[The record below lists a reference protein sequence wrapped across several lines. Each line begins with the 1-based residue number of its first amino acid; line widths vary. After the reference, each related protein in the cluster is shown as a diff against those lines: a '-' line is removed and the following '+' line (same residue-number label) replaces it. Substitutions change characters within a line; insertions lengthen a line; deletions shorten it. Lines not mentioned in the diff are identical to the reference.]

1 MKINNLKYFSILL
14 FLVIGLS
21 SAVKAN
27 NIKLEELSTR
37 EGLSNG
43 NINWITQDRQ
53 GYLWISTV
61 DGLNKYD
68 GYSFTNYRFDPDDP
82 YSISAN
88 WNSSVF
94 ADSSDNLWLILSTG
108 GITRYNKST
117 NRFYRYALE
126 NKKNGKDPSYVS
138 TFFCDSRGDIW
149 LGTFKDGLYR
159 IKKTDDTSGIGKE
172 DVINYYPTE
181 GDEKSLSGKRV
192 FSISEDAENNIWVC
206 TNNGLTKITTGSP
219 PAETNLTNY
228 RLPEGNIFV
237 NCQSGNN
244 NKIYIASYGSG
255 LIEFDSKS
263 EKFKPNK
270 HTDNDEKS
278 ISSDTVRYISEEI
291 DGKYRW
297 VFTSN
302 GVNKFYNESSS
313 FKHYKHNPSDSSSII
328 NGGYIF
334 YRSVGGSEYFG
345 TRNGIS
351 KYNNSADNFSN
362 YYFRDGHENVFS
374 RYYVKFIDVD
384 NSGIFWIGTSGGGI
398 VKYNIMQN
406 NFDELNFES
415 IFEDKIHSDNSSI
428 STMYKDNDGVLWL
441 GTEGSGLLSF
451 EPEQKD
457 IISRNIKNSGIKSN
471 WISSIIESD
480 GKLWI
485 GTRGRGISI
494 YDKVSDKFSDFP
506 LAEKG
511 PEIDKL
517 NLINAII
524 KDRKGNMYFGT
535 NGGLIVYDPVT
546 KTRKL
551 FKPDQNNSNAIGS
564 GNVWVIYE
572 DSDGDIWLGTAVEG
586 NNGGLSKFN
595 KNDGT
600 FKNYVRNPN
609 DTTSINNQT
618 VNCIYEDSKGT
629 LWIGTYSGG
638 LNAFDK
644 RSEVFTHY
652 TVKQGLPSNTING
665 ILEDSKG
672 NLWLS
677 TNKGISKFN
686 PSEKTFINYD
696 NDDGI
701 SGYEY
706 NRGAF
711 LKTSIN
717 EGKEMFLY
725 GSKEG
730 MDSFYPEEIKR
741 DRFIP
746 PIVIT
751 SFKVL
756 DNSRVPPNSVNSAD
770 TVYLSYDENFFS
782 FEFSSLDFDN
792 PRKNIYKY
800 MLEGFDKEW
809 VNANDRRYAGY
820 TNIEPGT
827 YKFTVAGTNSDG
839 IWNDKGTSVVLIIS
853 PPFWNTWWFYI
864 LVAVAIVSVT
874 LFLINLRVKRKVKY
888 LLEIEKV
895 KASERELV
903 REEASRD
910 YHDELGH
917 KLTRIS
923 LFSRRILK
931 RVNGNTGLRDDLNS
945 IVETSNSLQSGAKD
959 LIWALNPEE
968 DSMYDVCVRLR
979 DFGND
984 LFEDSGINFTSDN
997 VPDQFR
1003 SIKLSMTK
1011 KRHIIYIFKEG
1022 MTNILKHSGCNEV
1035 RLNFKTIDERTVIS
1049 LSDNGIGFNPN
1060 NGQKGYGIKNI
1071 INRSK
1076 HIECK
1081 VEITS
1086 EESNGTLLSLD
1097 IIP

>member
-1 MKINNLKYFSILL
+1 MFYCI
-14 FLVIGLS
+14 
-21 SAVKAN
+21 AKAN
-27 NIKLEELSTR
+27 NIKLEEISTR

-43 NINWITQDRQ
+43 NINWITQDKQ
-53 GYLWISTV
+53 GYLWISTS

-68 GYSFTNYRFDPDDP
+68 GYNFTNYRFDPDDP
-82 YSISAN
+82 FSISAN
-88 WNSSVF
+88 WNNSVF
-94 ADSSDNLWLILSTG
+94 ADSTDNLWLILSTG
-108 GITRYNKST
+108 GITRYNKIT

-126 NKKNGKDPSYVS
+126 NKENGKDPSYVS

-149 LGTFKDGLYR
+149 LGTFIDGLFR

-172 DVINYYPTE
+172 DVINYYPVKGLENT
-181 GDEKSLSGKRV
+181 LSGKRV
-192 FSISEDAENNIWVC
+192 FAITEDEENNIWVC
-206 TNNGLTKITTGSP
+206 TNNGLTKIITGNP
-219 PAETNLTNY
+219 PAETSLINY
-228 RLPEGNIFV
+228 RLPGRNIFV
-237 NCQSGNN
+237 NCQTGEN

-255 LIEFDSKS
+255 FIEFDKKV
-263 EKFKPNK
+263 EKFKTYK
-270 HTDNDEKS
+270 HIKNDANS
-278 ISSDTVRYISEEI
+278 ISSDTVNYISEKI

-302 GVNKFYNESSS
+302 GVNKFYDEIGS
-313 FKHYKHNPSDSSSII
+313 FKHYKHNQADSSSII
-328 NGGYIF
+328 NGGFIF
-334 YRSVGGSEYFG
+334 FKSMSGSEYFG
-345 TRNGIS
+345 TRSGIS
-351 KYNNSADNFSN
+351 KYNAVSDNFSN
-362 YYFRDGHENVFS
+362 YYFKDGNENVFN
-374 RYYVKFIDVD
+374 RHYVKFIDAD

-406 NFDELNFES
+406 NFDELNIES
-415 IFEDKIHSDNSSI
+415 LLVDKFDSDIPSI
-428 STMYKDNDGVLWL
+428 AAICKDNDGMLWL
-441 GTEGSGLLSF
+441 GTEGSGLLGF
-451 EPEQKD
+451 APGQDK
-457 IISRNIKNSGIKSN
+457 IVIRKNISNSGINGN
-471 WISSIIESD
+471 WISSIIETE

-485 GTRGRGISI
+485 GTRGKGVSI
-494 YDKVSDKFSDFP
+494 YDMAKDKFTSFS
-506 LAEKG
+506 LSEQEKDR
-511 PEIDKL
+511 EKL
-517 NLINAII
+517 NLVNAIM
-524 KDRKGNMYFGT
+524 KDRAGNIYIGT
-535 NGGLIVYDPVT
+535 SGGLIVFDPVT
-546 KTRKL
+546 NTKKI
-551 FKPDQNNSNAIGS
+551 FKPNQNNPNSIGS
-564 GNVWVIYE
+564 GNIWVIYE
-572 DSDGDIWLGTAVEG
+572 DSDRDIWLGTAIEG

-595 KNDGT
+595 KKEGT

-609 DTTSINNQT
+609 DSTSINNQT
-618 VNCIYEDSKGT
+618 VNSIYEDRQGL

-638 LNAFDK
+638 LNSFDK
-644 RSEVFTHY
+644 KTEIFTHY
-652 TVKQGLPSNTING
+652 TVKNGLPSNTING
-665 ILEDSKG
+665 ILEDNEK

-686 PSEKTFINYD
+686 PSDKTFINYD

-701 SGYEY
+701 SGFEY

-711 LKTSIN
+711 LTTSIS
-717 EGKEMFLY
+717 EGKEMFLF

-741 DRFIP
+741 DHYIP
-746 PIVIT
+746 TIVIT

-756 DNSRVPPNSVNSAD
+756 DSSRVPPNSVNTTD
-770 TVYLSYDENFFS
+770 TVFLSYDENFFS
-782 FEFSSLDFDN
+782 FEFASLDFDN
-792 PRKNIYKY
+792 PNKNIYKY
-800 MLEGFDKEW
+800 KLEGFDKEW
-809 VNANDRRYAGY
+809 VKANDRRYAGY

-827 YKFTVAGTNSDG
+827 YTFTVAGTNSDG
-839 IWNDKGTSVVLIIS
+839 IWNNSGTSVVLVIS
-853 PPFWNTWWFYI
+853 PPFWNSWWFYI
-864 LVAVAIVSVT
+864 LVGVAVISLT
-874 LFLINLRVKRKVKY
+874 LFLINLRIKRKVKY

-895 KASERELV
+895 KARERELV

-923 LFSRRILK
+923 LFSRRILR
-931 RVNGNTGLRDDLNS
+931 RVNGNTGLREDLKS

-997 VPDQFR
+997 VPDPFR
-1003 SIKLSMTK
+1003 SVKLSMTK

-1022 MTNILKHSGCNEV
+1022 MTNVLKHSQCTEV
-1035 RLNFKTIDERTVIS
+1035 KLNFNIKNESILIS
-1049 LSDNGIGFNPN
+1049 LSDNGVGFKPH

-1081 VEITS
+1081 AEITS
-1086 EESNGTLLSLD
+1086 EEDRGTLLSLD